1 MKIAKVITKLQPH
14 QIKAIEK
21 ALESHRRGLIIA
33 HGLGSGKT
41 LTSIAIADK
50 LGKPTDVI
58 VPASLVDN
66 YQKEIDKHTKNPV
79 PFNVL
84 SIQRAMLH
92 PDELTGETLIVDEA
106 HRLRNEKA
114 QSYDFIDQ
122 LPHSK
127 KILLTGTPIYNNP
140 VDAANLIN
148 ILDKEDHNPKLRL
161 VPSRIKRFLGKSEK
175 DMMEFEIGTH
185 LQPNWSLIK
194 KIIKT
199 NPPIEQLKKEL
210 KEKNDKGYA
219 YYPSMEQVEKDLA
232 NTPRN
237 KQIRVLARYLG
248 KLQEIKRRE
257 EKVMHEYEFHKAK
270 MTDKLN
276 KYVDYFSGGD
286 TKDYPTKIIEN
297 IPVELDR
304 ETLKEYD
311 KATSGMSQ
319 QLLKKIYDEN
329 IPELTP
335 EETANPLLI
344 KSRTLSNSPS
354 KIDRMFAD
362 IKKEPGKSL
371 VYSNF
376 LDKGLYQLGAKL
388 DKANIP
394 YKYFTGEE
402 KNRKEIVD
410 AYNSGKIKALLVSSA
425 GGEGLDLK
433 NTKQV
438 QIMEPHWNKMKIDQV
453 IGRAARFKSH
463 SDLPENERNVKV
475 RQYISS
481 PIETYLQRLGDKKE
495 QLGKSIINMYDESYT
510 TPEWYNE
517 NRQRIIDTYGN

>member
-1 MKIAKVITKLQPH
+1 MKTASIVTKLQPH
-14 QIKAIEK
+14 QVKAIEK
-21 ALESHRRGLIIA
+21 ALENHRRGLIIA

-50 LGKPTDVI
+50 LGKQTDVI

-114 QSYDFIDQ
+114 NSYGFIDS

-127 KILLTGTPIYNNP
+127 KVLLTGTPVYNNP

-148 ILDKEDHNPKLRL
+148 IIDKEDHNPKLRL
-161 VPSRIKRFLGKSEK
+161 VPSRIRRFLGRPEK
-175 DMMEFEIGTH
+175 EMLEFEIGTH
-185 LQPNWSLIK
+185 LRPDWRSMK
-194 KIIKT
+194 RIIKT
-199 NPPIEQLKKEL
+199 NPSIEDLKQRLVKL
-210 KEKNDKGYA
+210 NDKNYS
-219 YYPSMEQVEKDLA
+219 YYPSIEQIEKDLN
-232 NTPRN
+232 NTPERR
-237 KQIRVLARYLG
+237 QVRVLARYLG
-248 KLQEIKRRE
+248 SLENIKKRE
-257 EKVMHEYEFHKAK
+257 EKVLHEQEFHKAK
-270 MTDKLN
+270 MTDKMN
-276 KYVDYFSGGD
+276 KYVDYFPGGD
-286 TKDYPTKIIEN
+286 SKEYPTKTIEN
-297 IPVELDR
+297 IPVKLDK
-304 ETLKEYD
+304 ETQKEYD
-311 KATSGMSQ
+311 RATAGMSEN
-319 QLLKKIYDEN
+319 LLKKIYDAA

-335 EETANPLLI
+335 EEASNPLLI
-344 KSRTLSNSPS
+344 ESRTLSNSPS
-354 KIDRMFAD
+354 KIDRMFKD

-394 YKYFTGEE
+394 YKYFTGED

-410 AYNSGKIKALLVSSA
+410 TYNAGLIKALLVSSA

-453 IGRAARFKSH
+453 IGRAARFRSH
-463 SDLPENERNVKV
+463 SDLPEKERIVKIK
-475 RQYISS
+475 QYVSS
-481 PIETYLQRLGDKKE
+481 PIEDYLQRLGAKKE
-495 QLGKSIINMYDESYT
+495 ELGKGILGMYDENYT
-510 TPEWYNE
+510 TPDWYNRE
-517 NRQRIIDTYGN
+517 REFLIEKYGN